1 MATNTH
7 FNNYGYAQ
15 EQTLIEDLVIESI
28 KVYGL
33 DCFYIPRIPVA
44 RDSIFQE
51 DDLARYTSAYAVEMY
66 IKNVEGFE
74 GEGDFLSKFGLE
86 VRDSVTFTVAQK
98 RYRNAVSD
106 NIATADTDGDATS
119 DTDATDRGTNA
130 IPLTERR
137 PLEGDLLY
145 FPLNKK
151 IFEIQHVEH
160 EAVFYQ
166 MGSLQTFDLKCE
178 LFEYSNERFII
189 HQDSVTNGYIS
200 DADKTAIEAVFAAHR
215 TVTPGAT
222 INDADTIIEDIDV
235 IADSSN
241 TAIQNAIA
249 TDNIID
255 FSQGNPFGE
264 DSF

>member
-15 EQTLIEDLVIESI
+15 EQSLIEDLVIESI
-28 KVYGL
+28 KMYGL
-33 DCFYIPRIPVA
+33 DCYYIPRIPVA

-98 RYRNAVSD
+98 RYRDAVSN
-106 NIATADTDGDATS
+106 NIATADTDGDGTS
-119 DTDATDRGTNA
+119 DTDAADRGTNA

-160 EAVFYQ
+160 EAEFYQ

-178 LFEYSNERFII
+178 LFEYSNERFYIS
-189 HQDSVTNGYIS
+189 QDSVDNGYIT
-200 DADKTAIEAVFAAHR
+200 AAQKTAIEAVFAAHR

-222 INDADTIIEDIDV
+222 INDADTIIEDIDD
-235 IADSSN
+235 IANSSN
-241 TAIQNAIA
+241 TEIQNAIA
-249 TDNIID
+249 ADNIID
-255 FSQGNPFGE
+255 FSQSNPFG
-264 DSF
+264 DDIF

>member
-15 EQTLIEDLVIESI
+15 EQSLIEDLVIESI
-28 KVYGL
+28 KMFGL
-33 DCFYIPRIPVA
+33 DCYYIPRIPVA

-106 NIATADTDGDATS
+106 NIDSADTDDDGTND
-119 DTDATDRGTNA
+119 DVDRGTSG
-130 IPLTERR
+130 IDVTERR

-151 IFEIQHVEH
+151 IFEIRHVEH

-178 LFEYSNERFII
+178 LFEYSNERFYIS
-189 HQDSVTNGYIS
+189 QDSVDNGYITS
-200 DADKTAIEAVFAAHR
+200 AQKTAIEAVFAAHR

-222 INDADTIIEDIDV
+222 INDADTIIEDIDD
-235 IADSSN
+235 IANSSN
-241 TAIQNAIA
+241 TEIQNAIA
-249 TDNIID
+249 SDNIID
-255 FSQGNPFGE
+255 FSQSNPFG
-264 DSF
+264 DDIF